1 MGRNTNN
8 NTFVVIIANEKY
20 LENNISQVCYAQK
33 DGDVFK
39 QYCIKTLGIPA
50 ENIHVRNNATRN
62 QMRSEMKWLN
72 NIANAF
78 GEKSNIIVYYS
89 GHGMPDEENQKAY
102 LLPSDGIANDP
113 ESAYSLESFYNQLGA
128 LNVNSIVVFLDACF
142 SGFQRDGGMLTAT
155 KGVAIKPKEEKLNG
169 NVIVISASKGDETAY
184 PYQEKGHGLFT
195 YYLLKKLQSSK
206 GNITLKKLGNYIIDN
221 VKQTSMRKN
230 SKIQTPTIYASEH
243 KSEYLFNL
251 KLRNNK

>member
-1 MGRNTNN
+1 
-8 NTFVVIIANEKY
+8 
-20 LENNISQVCYAQK
+20 
-33 DGDVFK
+33 
-39 QYCIKTLGIPA
+39 
-50 ENIHVRNNATRN
+50 
-62 QMRSEMKWLN
+62 
-72 NIANAF
+72 
-78 GEKSNIIVYYS
+78 
-89 GHGMPDEENQKAY
+89 
-102 LLPSDGIANDP
+102 
-113 ESAYSLESFYNQLGA
+113 
-128 LNVNSIVVFLDACF
+128 
-142 SGFQRDGGMLTAT
+142 MLTAT

-206 GNITLKKLGNYIIDN
+206 GDITLKELGNYIIDN